1 MVKRNVNMVF
11 SNPSKK
17 ARHNSTT
24 TSSPFEQPSGFSI
37 YLEPVLNP
45 YWKTYSEIL
54 TLSNMPPGSLR
65 EMVMLVDF
73 PRLSPFRPNSG
84 PFFNGQSCVPCIMRY
99 PASAIGSAFRNEESF
114 LRADD
119 ISSLFSY
126 LIDNGYQIQDRLTNM
141 MFEGNIPTGNMR
153 ASGNRKLVAI
163 VRYVNS

>member
-11 SNPSKK
+11 SNPSKRFVIIVLQQ
-17 ARHNSTT
+17 ALPLNNLLGF
-24 TSSPFEQPSGFSI
+24 PF

-54 TLSNMPPGSLR
+54 TLDNMPPGSLR

-153 ASGNRKLVAI
+153 TSGNRKLVAI